1 MVNTFAAQAVIAIEN
16 LRLFKELEA
25 RTTQLAGMD
34 GGSIYEYDE
43 AREEFYLHTTDRL
56 PDELVE
62 ALRATPIRKGE
73 GALGRMAVTGEPVQI
88 RDIVDDSSYQ
98 SRTRD
103 IHIQLGYQSLLA
115 LPLLRENRLLGGLVV
130 NRNSSGEFAPQVID
144 LLKTF
149 ATQSALAVQNARLGT
164 GSTFTFTLP
173 LTIDKRH

>member
-1 MVNTFAAQAVIAIEN
+1 VPLLREGELLGVITIWRYQKRLFADRQVEMVNTFVAQAVIAIEN

-103 IHIQLGYQSLLA
+103 IHIQLG
-115 LPLLRENRLLGGLVV
+115 
-130 NRNSSGEFAPQVID
+130 
-144 LLKTF
+144 
-149 ATQSALAVQNARLGT
+149 
-164 GSTFTFTLP
+164 
-173 LTIDKRH
+173 